1 MQELCSYN
9 GYYEEED
16 MKKLPIE
23 DVIEELKEQLH
34 CHKNCVLVA
43 PPGAGKTTRI
53 PLALLA
59 ETWLKGKKIIMLE
72 PRRLA
77 ARSAAGYMAALLGEK
92 VGETVGY
99 RIRFATCVGPKT
111 RIEVITEGILTRML
125 QRDPSL
131 EDIGIIIFDEFHE
144 RSIHADLGLAL
155 CLQSQALLREDSKI
169 LVMSATLDTTSVA
182 TLLGDAPIVLSEGV
196 AFPVETHY
204 LSRPLVEPREAVIV
218 HTVQQA
224 LQQNHGDILVFLPGV
239 GEIQRVA
246 SRLATLGLGKQVVI
260 AKLYGALPQAEQDL
274 AILPDAMK
282 RRKIIL
288 ATSIAQ
294 TSITVEGV
302 RVVIDSGEMRVP
314 RFSPPRGMT
323 QLVTVKVSQSTA
335 NQRRGR
341 AGRVAP
347 GVCYRLWTQQEEL
360 TYELHDKPEI
370 MEADLA
376 PLALELG
383 VWGAGPEELLW
394 LDSPPQAAIAQ
405 ATELLQQ
412 LGALSPHGTITPHG
426 QRMAEV
432 GLHPRLSHMILQGVS
447 LGYGNLACEL
457 GALLGER
464 DLLQGDG
471 RRPDGDVRLR
481 IEVLRQGSA
490 AVRGEYSRGYRMD
503 ENVYRRLQVDIC
515 HWKNLFAVPNAASDD
530 SQACGLLLAFA
541 YPERI
546 GQGRGDGRFL
556 LRNGSG
562 AAFKEPQ
569 ALAKESYLVAA
580 ELGGQGGPE
589 NRIFLAAPIAEEDL
603 RKYFKDQILVQDNI
617 VWDHEAQAVRGRRT
631 ETLGALVLSNTP
643 LSNPDPEKILAA
655 LLAGIR
661 QTGIG
666 ILPWS
671 KVASQFRQRL
681 GFMHHFHQGW
691 PDVSDEGLLASLE
704 GWLAPYLYGVS
715 TREQLQRLAVVAAL
729 EELLSWQQRQR
740 LEEWAPTHITVPS
753 GQRIPIQYT
762 KPDNPVLAVRLQE
775 MFGLP
780 QTPCIGQGQIPL
792 TLHLLSPAQR
802 PVQVTKD
809 LTSFWKNTYFEVK
822 KDLMG
827 RYPKHYWPDNPLE
840 AMPTNRAKP
849 RGK

>member
-1 MQELCSYN
+1 MLSC
-9 GYYEEED
+9 YEEFG

-23 DVIEELKEQLH
+23 DVIDQLKQEL
-34 CHKNCVLVA
+34 CSHKNCVLVA
-43 PPGAGKTTRI
+43 SPGAGKTTRI
-53 PLALLA
+53 PLALLE
-59 ETWLKGKKIIMLE
+59 ETWLTGKRIVMLE

-77 ARSAAGYMAALLGEK
+77 ARSAARYMAALLGEK

-99 RIRFATCVGPKT
+99 RIRFDTCVGPKT

-125 QRDPSL
+125 QSDPSL
-131 EDIGIIIFDEFHE
+131 DNIGIVIFDEFHE

-169 LVMSATLDTTSVA
+169 LVMSATLEATSVA
-182 TLLGDAPIVLSEGV
+182 KLLGEAPIVVSEGV

-204 LSRPLVEPREAVIV
+204 LSRPLVGPSEAAVV
-218 HTVQQA
+218 HKVQEA

-246 SRLATLGLGKQVVI
+246 SRLGTLGLGEQVVI
-260 AKLYGALPQAEQDL
+260 AKLYGALPQAAQDL

-282 RRKIIL
+282 RRKIVL

-323 QLVTVKVSQSTA
+323 HLVTVKVSQSTA
-335 NQRRGR
+335 DQRRGR

-360 TYELHDKPEI
+360 TYELHDAPEI

-383 VWGAGPEELLW
+383 AWGAEPAELLW
-394 LDSPPQAAIAQ
+394 LDPPPQAAFAQ

-412 LGALSPHGTITPHG
+412 LGALSPQGNITHHGRT
-426 QRMAEV
+426 MAEV
-432 GLHPRLSHMILQGVS
+432 GLHPRLSHMILQGIS

-464 DLLQGDG
+464 DLLQGNG
-471 RRPDGDVRLR
+471 RRPDGDLRLR
-481 IEVLRQGSA
+481 IEVLRHGSA
-490 AVRGEYSRGYRMD
+490 TVTGEYSVGYTMD
-503 ENVYRRLQVDIC
+503 ENVYRRLQVDIRR
-515 HWKNLFAVPNAASDD
+515 WKSLFAVPKMAMDD
-530 SQACGLLLAFA
+530 SHACGLLLAFA

-589 NRIFLAAPIAEEDL
+589 NRIFLAATIAEGDL
-603 RKYFKDQILVQDNI
+603 KKYFKDQILVQDNI
-617 VWDHEAQAVRGRRT
+617 AWEHEAQAVRGRRT
-631 ETLGALVLSNTP
+631 ETLGALVLSSIP
-643 LSNPDPEKILAA
+643 LQNPDLEEVLTA

-691 PDVSDEGLLASLE
+691 PDVSDEGLLANLE
-704 GWLAPYLYGVS
+704 SWLAPYLYGMS
-715 TREQLQRLAVVAAL
+715 TREQLQRVAVVTAL
-729 EELLSWQQRQR
+729 EDMLSWQQRQQ
-740 LEEWAPTHITVPS
+740 LEEWAPTHIAVPS

-775 MFGLP
+775 MFGLS

-809 LTSFWKNTYFEVK
+809 LRNFWQNTYFEVK

-849 RGK
+849 RSN